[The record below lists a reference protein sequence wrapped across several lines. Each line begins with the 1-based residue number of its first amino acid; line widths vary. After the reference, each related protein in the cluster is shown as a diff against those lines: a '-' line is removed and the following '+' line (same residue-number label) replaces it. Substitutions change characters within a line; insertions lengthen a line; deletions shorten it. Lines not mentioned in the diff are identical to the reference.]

1 MCVCVS
7 ESYTFLKIMFPIVGT
22 DHLADQ
28 IKPNL
33 PEECKAA
40 ISLGCGPSEDLQ
52 APYCLA
58 RERCPY

>member
-1 MCVCVS
+1 MCVS
-7 ESYTFLKIMFPIVGT
+7 ELYTFLKIMFPIVGT
-22 DHLADQ
+22 YHMADQ

-52 APYCLA
+52 APDYLA
-58 RERCPY
+58 WERCPY